1 MAQPIEV
8 VSIFIAAGD
17 CRDTCHH
24 HLEHRVSDAV
34 GIAPIRH
41 RVCKPPAHTERALL
55 FSQQQQPAIGGL
67 VAAVKINCELLAAD
81 GWKVEGKRRI
91 VEHGGCGVGQMHIAI
106 RRNTD
111 LLRESRSSRYSR
123 RKILTRDEFSGLDW
137 RTGVARSVETTLK
150 PRGYDLDWFAFADAW
165 RAQYDPGMEEV
176 RSGRI
181 PYTRLDVLHRR
192 MLDLFLPR
200 FGVKDLPENVM
211 HDLTL

>member
-1 MAQPIEV
+1 MSRIPACRPHGSAELVNESCTQPRRLGLARCILQTADGRLRGQRCAALRTAPDRELHQRIMAQPIEV

-17 CRDTCHH
+17 RRDTCHH

-91 VEHGGCGVGQMHIAI
+91 VEHGGCGAGQMHIAI

-123 RKILTRDEFSGLDW
+123 RKILTPDEFSGLGESAAGS
-137 RTGVARSVETTLK
+137 RQLV
-150 PRGYDLDWFAFADAW
+150 
-165 RAQYDPGMEEV
+165 
-176 RSGRI
+176 
-181 PYTRLDVLHRR
+181 
-192 MLDLFLPR
+192 
-200 FGVKDLPENVM
+200 
-211 HDLTL
+211 